1 MAKLTEF
8 GNISADRAAYERV
21 LRYSPYHL
29 PLIIEEN
36 RPITDI
42 LVTVD
47 QEWPYK
53 YHARK
58 LISKVREVSASD
70 PMYAF
75 YHEFPSQ
82 MYSDEQKTAEHFS
95 FLINSLIF
103 NI

>member
-1 MAKLTEF
+1 MEF

-29 PLIIEEN
+29 PLEIEEN
-36 RPITDI
+36 RPITD
-42 LVTVD
+42 LLLTVD
-47 QEWPYK
+47 EDWPYK

-58 LISKVREVSASD
+58 LMSKVREASVRD

-82 MYSDEQKTAEHFS
+82 MYSEEQKTAEHFS
-95 FLINSLIF
+95 FLINSLLF
-103 NI
+103 NT